1 MTGGLLSRARAGDQD
16 AFGELVGLYR
26 RELEVHCYRIV
37 GSVHDAEDM
46 VQETL
51 LAAWR
56 GLAGFEERSS
66 VRAWL
71 YRIATNRCL
80 NALRD
85 SGRRQPP
92 DRPPGRP
99 EPTRCAARRGC
110 RWSRTRPGL
119 LWWIVRR

>member
-1 MTGGLLSRARAGDQD
+1 MSEGLLSRARAGDQD
-16 AFGELVGLYR
+16 AFGELVGPYR
-26 RELEVHCYRIV
+26 RELQAHCYRII

-71 YRIATNRCL
+71 YRIATVSYTHL
-80 NALRD
+80 TL
-85 SGRRQPP
+85 
-92 DRPPGRP
+92 
-99 EPTRCAARRGC
+99 PTN
-110 RWSRTRPGL
+110 
-119 LWWIVRR
+119 